1 MRSHIYVPLNKVIG
15 YLSLSHFDSNVA
27 ATLKRLLVISLY
39 VSLIL
44 GVETRPAPFSKQ
56 LFKSLHSNG
65 LNWVGKKVRAVFV
78 NVSRFVNIGY
88 SMNCLDVY
96 CNQLDRLYI
105 DIEEKRVE
113 LMNS

>member
-1 MRSHIYVPLNKVIG
+1 MSKRNLHHSLETIVP
-15 YLSLSHFDSNVA
+15 
-27 ATLKRLLVISLY
+27 
-39 VSLIL
+39 
-44 GVETRPAPFSKQ
+44 
-56 LFKSLHSNG
+56 SLHSNG

-105 DIEEKRVE
+105 DIEEKQCRIDEFIMRDHIYLHSFRRDKVARA
-113 LMNS
+113 LD